1 MPVRLLFPEAEVTRS
16 LSSNLF
22 KRGYTKLVE
31 EDARVINTNELV
43 AKRIRELSAKMQ
55 QEENTGFVSGL
66 AADKVDALVADTDE
80 AEENAQTSGNVI
92 KAGEDLQKMKEDAEA
107 EAQKI
112 LEDARTQAES
122 ILQEARAQ
130 AEAEKQSVLEQAKTR
145 GLQEAEAAAAQMET
159 KRAAEFQK
167 KTASLEAEYQK
178 KMDELEPQ
186 FVDTITGI
194 YEHIF
199 HVDLHSYREVLC
211 YLIASTMR
219 RTEDSK
225 SFLIHVSKEDYPY
238 VSMQKKQIMSE
249 AASPNSTVEIIEDQT
264 LGKGEC
270 MIETEIGIFDCG
282 LGTQLSELR
291 QKLKLLSYEG

>member
-1 MPVRLLFPEAEVTRS
+1 MRLLFPEAEVTRS

-80 AEENAQTSGNVI
+80 TEENAQTSGNVI

-219 RTEDSK
+219 KTEDSK

>member
-1 MPVRLLFPEAEVTRS
+1 MRSSFPEVEVTRS
-16 LSSNLF
+16 LSSNLLKKGF
-22 KRGYTKLVE
+22 TKLSE
-31 EDARVINTNELV
+31 DDARVIDTNGLV

-55 QEENTGFVSGL
+55 KESNTGFVSGL
-66 AADKVDALVADTDE
+66 AADKVEAPVTDP
-80 AEENAQTSGNVI
+80 EEEKTDFTPSGNVI
-92 KAGEDLQKMKEDAEA
+92 KAGEDLQKLKEDAEA

-112 LEDARTQAES
+112 VEDARAQAES
-122 ILQEARAQ
+122 ILQDARSQAEAERADIQEAARRQGQQEAQ
-130 AEAEKQSVLEQAKTR
+130 AEADRT
-145 GLQEAEAAAAQMET
+145 EAA
-159 KRAAEFQK
+159 R
-167 KTASLEAEYQK
+167 EAEYQK
-178 KMDELEPQ
+178 RLDELEPE

-211 YLIASTMR
+211 YLISTTMR
-219 RTEDSK
+219 KSEDNR

-238 VSMQKKQIMSE
+238 VSMQKKQIS
-249 AASPNSTVEIIEDQT
+249 AGAVAPNATVEIVKDIT

-270 MIETEIGIFDCG
+270 LIETEGGIFDCG

>member
-1 MPVRLLFPEAEVTRS
+1 MRLLFPEAEVTRS

-80 AEENAQTSGNVI
+80 TEENAQTSGNVI

>member
-1 MPVRLLFPEAEVTRS
+1 MRSSFPEAEVTRS
-16 LSSNLF
+16 LSSNLLKKGF
-22 KRGYTKLVE
+22 TKLSE
-31 EDARVINTNELV
+31 DDARVIDTNELV

-55 QEENTGFVSGL
+55 KESNTGFVSGL
-66 AADKVDALVADTDE
+66 AADKVEAPVTDP
-80 AEENAQTSGNVI
+80 EEEKTDFTPSGNVI
-92 KAGEDLQKMKEDAEA
+92 KAGEDLQKLKEDAEA

-112 LEDARTQAES
+112 VEDARAQAES
-122 ILQEARAQ
+122 ILQDARSQ
-130 AEAEKQSVLEQAKTR
+130 AEADR
-145 GLQEAEAAAAQMET
+145 AEAARE
-159 KRAAEFQK
+159 AEYQK
-167 KTASLEAEYQK
+167 KTAGLEAEYQK
-178 KMDELEPQ
+178 RLDELEPE

-211 YLIASTMR
+211 YLISTTMR
-219 RTEDSK
+219 KSEDNR

-238 VSMQKKQIMSE
+238 VSMQKKQIS
-249 AASPNSTVEIIEDQT
+249 AGAVAPNATVEIVKDIT

-270 MIETEIGIFDCG
+270 LIETEGGIFDCG

>member
-1 MPVRLLFPEAEVTRS
+1 MRSSFPEVEVTRS
-16 LSSNLF
+16 LSSNLLKKGF
-22 KRGYTKLVE
+22 TKLSE
-31 EDARVINTNELV
+31 DDARVIDTNGLV

-55 QEENTGFVSGL
+55 KESNTGFVSGL
-66 AADKVDALVADTDE
+66 AADKVEAPVTDP
-80 AEENAQTSGNVI
+80 EEEETDFTPSGNVI
-92 KAGEDLQKMKEDAEA
+92 KAGEDLQKLKEDAEA

-112 LEDARTQAES
+112 VEDARAQAES
-122 ILQEARAQ
+122 ILQDARSQAEAERADIQEAARRQGQQEAQ
-130 AEAEKQSVLEQAKTR
+130 AEADRT
-145 GLQEAEAAAAQMET
+145 EAVR
-159 KRAAEFQK
+159 K
-167 KTASLEAEYQK
+167 AEYQK
-178 KMDELEPQ
+178 RLDELEPE

-211 YLIASTMR
+211 YLISTTMR
-219 RTEDSK
+219 KSEDNR

-238 VSMQKKQIMSE
+238 VSMQKKQISAG
-249 AASPNSTVEIIEDQT
+249 AAAPNATVEIVKDIT

-270 MIETEIGIFDCG
+270 LIETEGGIFDCG

>member
-1 MPVRLLFPEAEVTRS
+1 MRLLFPEAEVTRS

>member
-1 MPVRLLFPEAEVTRS
+1 MRSSFPEVEVTRS
-16 LSSNLF
+16 LSSNLLKKGF
-22 KRGYTKLVE
+22 TKLSE
-31 EDARVINTNELV
+31 DDARVIDTNELV

-55 QEENTGFVSGL
+55 KESNTGFVSGL
-66 AADKVDALVADTDE
+66 AADKVEAPVTDP
-80 AEENAQTSGNVI
+80 EEEKTEFTPSGNVI
-92 KAGEDLQKMKEDAEA
+92 KAGEDLQKLKEDAEA

-112 LEDARTQAES
+112 VEDARAQAES
-122 ILQEARAQ
+122 ILQDARSQAEAERADIQEAARRQGQQEAQ
-130 AEAEKQSVLEQAKTR
+130 AEADRT
-145 GLQEAEAAAAQMET
+145 EAA
-159 KRAAEFQK
+159 R
-167 KTASLEAEYQK
+167 EAEYQK
-178 KMDELEPQ
+178 RLDELEPE

-211 YLIASTMR
+211 YLISTTMR
-219 RTEDSK
+219 KSEDNR

-238 VSMQKKQIMSE
+238 VSMQKKQIS
-249 AASPNSTVEIIEDQT
+249 AGAVAPNATVEIVKDIT

-270 MIETEIGIFDCG
+270 LIETEGGIFDCG